1 MNRKMILLSL
11 MLLISVP
18 LFCGGLFS
26 KSKGKIKSDTPG
38 VTMNLEGPWWSE
50 AKIGPEAKA
59 IEVKTGNY
67 KAKKLIRTLSRQ
79 VKKQGAEETLKET
92 ARIVS
97 NGPWGKLSKIKV
109 EKNKTTTLKFSG
121 PLTFVPDVKISK
133 PSSKA
138 PNRGRIV
145 SIGLKLIG
153 EYGEEYNARVVKL
166 NASGKPAGVAAP
178 KLQIFD
184 KSGAELANGKFAFG

>member
-1 MNRKMILLSL
+1 MNRRRILLSV
-11 MLLISVP
+11 MLLASLP

-38 VTMNLEGPWWSE
+38 VTMNLEGPWWSK
-50 AKIGPEAKA
+50 AKLGPEAKA

-67 KAKKLIRTLSRQ
+67 KARKLTRTLTRQ
-79 VKKQGAEETLKET
+79 AKKEGAEDTTKET
-92 ARIVS
+92 WRITS
-97 NGPWGKLSKIKV
+97 IGPWGKLSKIKV
-109 EKNKTTTLKFSG
+109 QKNKTTTLKFSG
-121 PLTFVPDVKISK
+121 PVIFAPDVKISK

-138 PNRGRIV
+138 RDQRRIV

-166 NASGKPAGVAAP
+166 NASGKSTGVAAP
-178 KLQIFD
+178 MLKIFD
-184 KSGAELANGKFAFG
+184 KSGKELANGKFAFG